1 MRKGIILAILALLS
15 VSSVFLGLL
24 MGSVKITCS
33 NLIDTFLNGDQS
45 FESRILMRVRFPRV
59 LGAFFGGAALAMS
72 GLLLQ
77 TFFRNPL
84 AGPFVLGITSSAE
97 FGVALYLLA
106 GIPLGNYGIVSSAFL
121 GSLLAMILILNLA
134 SKVRSPVVLLIA
146 GLMLGYVFSA
156 LERILMT
163 YAESIQAHQF
173 VMWTFGSFSGITL
186 SEVPVI
192 ISSLVP
198 PMLISMFFLVKPLN
212 ALLLGEEYAR
222 SLGVNIRRTRIFL
235 VLLACF
241 LASIVTSFAGIV
253 AFIGLAVPHL
263 TRLLLKTSDH
273 RILLPG
279 TILTGSF
286 VTVMCDTF
294 ARTAFVPTELPISVV
309 TSLIGAPTVLFL
321 LLKRRRLG

>member
-1 MRKGIILAILALLS
+1 VILAALS
-15 VSSVFLGLL
+15 VSSIFLGLL
-24 MGSVKITCS
+24 MGSVKVAYS
-33 NLIDTFLNGDQS
+33 DLISAFLNGEQS
-45 FESRILMRVRFPRV
+45 FESYILVKVRFPRV

-106 GIPLGNYGIVSSAFL
+106 GIPLGNYGTVSSAFL
-121 GSLLAMILILNLA
+121 GSLIAIILILNLA
-134 SKVRSPVVLLIA
+134 SKVRSPVILLIA

-156 LERILMT
+156 LERILIT
-163 YAESIQAHQF
+163 YAESIQVHQF

-186 SEVPVI
+186 SEIPII
-192 ISSLVP
+192 ISLLIP
-198 PMLISMFFLVKPLN
+198 PMLISTFFLVKPLN
-212 ALLLGEEYAR
+212 ALLLGEEYAK
-222 SLGVNIRRTRIFL
+222 SLGVNIRQVRIFL
-235 VLLACF
+235 ILLACF

-253 AFIGLAVPHL
+253 AFVGLAVPHL

-273 RILLPG
+273 RTLLPG
-279 TILTGSF
+279 TILMGSF
-286 VTVMCDTF
+286 VTVLCDTF
-294 ARTAFVPTELPISVV
+294 ARTVFVPTELPISVV
-309 TSLIGAPTVLFL
+309 TSLIGAPVVLFL

>member
-1 MRKGIILAILALLS
+1 
-15 VSSVFLGLL
+15 
-24 MGSVKITCS
+24 MGSVKITYS
-33 NLIDTFLNGDQS
+33 NLINTFLNGEGS
-45 FESRILMRVRFPRV
+45 FEGRILMRVRFPRV
-59 LGAFFGGAALAMS
+59 LGAFFGGAALAIS

-84 AGPFVLGITSSAE
+84 AGPFVLGITSAAE

-106 GIPLGNYGIVSSAFL
+106 GISLGNYGIVSSAFL

-156 LERILMT
+156 LEKVLVT

-198 PMLISMFFLVKPLN
+198 PMLISTFFLAKPLN

-222 SLGVNIRRTRIFL
+222 SLGVNIRRIRIFL

-241 LASIVTSFAGIV
+241 LASIVTSFAGMV

-279 TILTGSF
+279 TILMGSF

-294 ARTAFVPTELPISVV
+294 ARTAFAPIELPISAV

-321 LLKRRRLG
+321 LLKRRRLS